1 MIGKF
6 RKWQKVAECL
16 CFLMILG
23 FGIYKALFG
32 NGDTGVTI
40 MMITVAIVL
49 FSVLCVAALFP
60 STWRMTDK
68 EKSKIADMARYQEN
82 YTTVFVIINMILSLI
97 MVLLIWI
104 VG

>member
-1 MIGKF
+1 MTGKF
-6 RKWQKVAECL
+6 KKWHKIGECL
-16 CFLMILG
+16 SFLMILG
-23 FGIYKALFG
+23 FGIYKVVFG
-32 NGDTGVTI
+32 NGDAGVTI
-40 MMITVAIVL
+40 MLITVAIVL

-68 EKSKIADMARYQEN
+68 EKEKIADMARYQEN
-82 YTTVFVIINMILSLI
+82 YTTVFVIINIILSLV

>member
-1 MIGKF
+1 MTGKF
-6 RKWQKVAECL
+6 KKWHKIAECL
-16 CFLMILG
+16 SFLMILG
-23 FGIYKALFG
+23 SGIYKAVFG
-32 NGDTGVTI
+32 NGNAGVTI
-40 MMITVAIVL
+40 MLITVAIVL

-82 YTTVFVIINMILSLI
+82 YTTVFVIINIILSLV